1 MLIKNIKIMGNLLLL
16 LVFCTISTT
25 TANANTNT
33 LEKKELQSSSK
44 SPTEQRQFLISQSLG
59 HKEYAGGSQMSW
71 DDYQTGTI
79 VGVNGSVASI
89 VADDGTLL
97 HAGGVGSIGDT
108 VLIGQEDG
116 KTVVLEAAHPA
127 WVGTLQQDYGFSR
140 ENDRRSDPPLE
151 ARTAPLWRALGY

>member
-1 MLIKNIKIMGNLLLL
+1 MLIKAINAAKNFLLL
-16 LVFCTISTT
+16 LVFFSISTN
-25 TANANTNT
+25 AAKANTIEN
-33 LEKKELQSSSK
+33 KELPSTSES
-44 SPTEQRQFLISQSLG
+44 TAEQYLISQSLG
-59 HKEYAGGSQMSW
+59 HEEYSGGTQMSW

-79 VGVNGSVASI
+79 VGINGSVASI

-116 KTVVLEAAHPA
+116 KTVVLQAAQPA

-151 ARTAPLWRALGY
+151 ARTAPLWQALGY